1 MTTDRILW
9 RIALVL
15 TLIGVGIA
23 GYLVYTHY
31 AHTQVLCSISH
42 GCETVQKSK
51 YAKLGG
57 VPVALIGLLGY
68 LAILATL
75 FVRSEAGRLAGAAF
89 ALIGFGFSAWLT
101 FLEAHRIHAWC
112 QWCVGSAIVMTL
124 LMLTLVSRLLV
135 DPPDLRD
142 DADQVDRT
150 DPPVDDAEG
159 HDVVASARVDD
170 HARHAVDDRRAGV
183 GREA

>member
-1 MTTDRILW
+1 VTDRILW
-9 RIALVL
+9 RVALGL
-15 TLIGVGIA
+15 TLIGIGIA

-31 AHTQVLCSISH
+31 AHAQVLCSISH

-51 YAKLGG
+51 YSRLGG

-75 FVRSEAGRLAGAAF
+75 FVRNEAGRLAGAAF
-89 ALIGFGFSAWLT
+89 ALVGFGFSAWLT

-135 DPPDLRD
+135 TPLDESVGPQER
-142 DADQVDRT
+142 
-150 DPPVDDAEG
+150 
-159 HDVVASARVDD
+159 ASD
-170 HARHAVDDRRAGV
+170 V
-183 GREA
+183 GRSAVLHDDGDVHRAHRVGG